1 MLRNTSQ
8 IHASAVD
15 TEVKNL
21 SRRGQFMNKEAITG
35 DPRLPLEHP
44 GRLGVYCGTPA
55 PLQIRFMSVQGEGH
69 TSRAGYSYT
78 VLGAVL

>member
-8 IHASAVD
+8 IYASVVD
-15 TEVKNL
+15 AEVYNL
-21 SRRGQFMNKEAITG
+21 SRSGQFINKKAIRG

-44 GRLGVYCGTPA
+44 GRLGVYSGTPV
-55 PLQIRFMSVQGEGH
+55 PSQIRVMSVQGEGH
-69 TSRAGYSYT
+69 ASQAGYSYT